1 MTRASDGSEA
11 EFVRRL
17 AEQGRRE
24 VGRLRFAQA
33 VKLIESGGRVTVI
46 SPDTCIRSAAADQ
59 SQP

>member
-1 MTRASDGSEA
+1 MTFASDDTET
-11 EFVRRL
+11 EYVRRL

-33 VKLIESGGRVTVI
+33 VKLIEASGRVGVI
-46 SPDTCIRSAAADQ
+46 SPDTCTQSAAADQ

>member
-1 MTRASDGSEA
+1 MTFTSDDSETKYA
-11 EFVRRL
+11 RRL

-33 VKLIESGGRVTVI
+33 VKLIEASGRMNVI
-46 SPDTCIRSAAADQ
+46 SPDTCAQSATADQ

>member
-1 MTRASDGSEA
+1 MTRASDGTEA
-11 EFVRRL
+11 EYVRRL

-33 VKLIESGGRVTVI
+33 VKLTEAGGRVSVI
-46 SPDTCIRSAAADQ
+46 SPDVCARSAAADQ